1 MHSLLNYMGDT
12 MDKTAISYMGIKN
25 ISERISVEKEQ

>member
-1 MHSLLNYMGDT
+1 MHSLLKYVGDT
-12 MDKTAISYMGIKN
+12 MDKTVVSYMNIKN

>member
-1 MHSLLNYMGDT
+1 MHSLLKYVEQT
-12 MDKTAISYMGIKN
+12 MDKPAVSYMSIKN